1 MLLTPPDIIS
11 QTLLALPMW
20 VLFEIG
26 VIFGRIMKRKRE
38 ETPTEEEEEAPL
50 SDEDM
55 EAEFDRAIAEEET
68 LNPSDTS
75 ESGEDDRKE

>member
-1 MLLTPPDIIS
+1 PDIIS

-20 VLFEIG
+20 LLFEIG

-38 ETPTEEEEEAPL
+38 EAATEEEEEAPL
-50 SDEDM
+50 SDEEM

-68 LNPSDTS
+68 LNPSDDEKT
-75 ESGEDDRKE
+75 GEDERKE